1 MNLSERSLKVT
12 MQRVHALKHTLSRKN
27 LEDHLGDA
35 MNTRYCKRVS
45 MELAI
50 WFVVGVGLFSADA
63 YRQIF
68 RWLTPLGTSIP
79 GSSTL
84 TEVRKR
90 VGASLIKKLYLT
102 TVRLLGS
109 ASNQVGFY
117 QGMRLMG
124 IDGFTLNLFDSPE
137 NRKEFGRPKNGR
149 CYGPFPQARC
159 VGLCE
164 LGTHVMWRTAIGK
177 YLQGEQTLLK
187 NLLRYLTSEML
198 VLMDRNLLSFEI
210 INKITGKD
218 GNFLI
223 RCKSNRVLPVLKRL
237 TEGSY
242 LSRIYATQ
250 YDQKN
255 DRNGIDVRVIE
266 YTLDDPDRTG
276 CNELH
281 RLVTSLLNDSA
292 HPADDLIVLYHQR
305 WEAELAFDELKTH
318 LKERPVLRSQRPDGV
333 VQEIYALLISHFIIR
348 KIAYDASRKAKV
360 TPRRISFTSTFKI
373 LRSKLA
379 EVTIIGNI
387 AQWYRLLIEDAA
399 KEVLV
404 PRSGRINPRVKK
416 KTTSAWIKKRD
427 KHRKPKQPETEFHES
442 IVILV

>member
-1 MNLSERSLKVT
+1 MELSKRSLKVT
-12 MQRVHALKHTLSRKN
+12 LQRVRALKHTLSRKN
-27 LEDHLGDA
+27 LEDHLGEA
-35 MNTRYCKRVS
+35 MKTRYCKRVS

-68 RWLTPLGTSIP
+68 RWLTPLGTAIP

-90 VGASLIKKLYLT
+90 VGASLLKKLYLT
-102 TVRLLGS
+102 TVSLLGT

-117 QGMRLMG
+117 QGMQLMG

-137 NRKEFGRPKNGR
+137 NRKSFGRPKNGR

-159 VGLCE
+159 VALCE
-164 LGTHVMWRTAIGK
+164 LGTHVMWRTTIGK
-177 YLQGEQTLLK
+177 YFQGEQSLLK
-187 NLLRYLTSEML
+187 NLFQYLTGVML

-210 INKITGKD
+210 VDEIVGKQA
-218 GNFLI
+218 NFLI
-223 RCKSNRVLPVLKRL
+223 RCKSNRVLPVLERL
-237 TEGSY
+237 DDGSF
-242 LSRIYATQ
+242 LSRIYASQ
-250 YDQKN
+250 YDRKN

-266 YTLDDPDRTG
+266 YTLDDPGRTG

-281 RLVTSLLNDSA
+281 RLVTSLLDTKT
-292 HPADDLIVLYHQR
+292 HPADELIMLYHER

-318 LKERPVLRSQRPDGV
+318 LKERPVLRSQRPEGV

-348 KIAYDASRKAKV
+348 KIAFDASCKAKV
-360 TPRRISFTSTFKI
+360 APRRISFTATFKI
-373 LRSKLA
+373 LQSKLA

-387 AQWYRLLIEDAA
+387 QQWYRLIVEDAA
-399 KEVLV
+399 KEVLA
-404 PRSGRINPRVKK
+404 PRTGRINPRVKK

-427 KHRKPKQPETEFHES
+427 KHRKPKQPTTEFLES